1 MNEVK
6 TVQHALVD
14 AIRQSS
20 NYNPNTQVKPV
31 VVLWTDKECQWQPV
45 LNQLQE
51 VLPEL
56 FILGEYKVSNRTG
69 PAIWL
74 KCVIANTLEN
84 IDLPV
89 SLTPIIYLPGISRN
103 ELRAI
108 ELCPDAIKPIAELQ
122 YRGVLWSQHNGKDWT
137 VNAFLTS
144 AAGGLGLDVA
154 KDKSTQDALSRALA
168 EVLRMDIHS
177 LQNKR
182 LEASDFNQLLTSDPI
197 RDLLLWMNS
206 PNEIAKQWS
215 AGRWEALCMETKN
228 NFNLDIE
235 AEGELAAA
243 EKLCAGVGA
252 WANAWQRY
260 FDSPDLFP
268 SLVTLLERVD
278 LPDLLADPATYPQAN
293 AKDEES
299 LLEALSTFSNV
310 SPISARKKVLDL
322 DKTHGSRR
330 KTLWA
335 KLGKAPWV
343 NLLKP
348 LADVAKCTQVPL
360 GGLSPEELGERYL
373 KEGWLT
379 DAAVIQALA
388 LCENKKQLDV
398 VEAIL
403 TTLYSPWLADL
414 TERFQKHV
422 REKGYPGHEGSNTNG
437 VSEAVADYQVSG
449 EVVFFVDGLRLDI
462 AHQLQ
467 ELLIKKGMTPKLTTQ
482 WSALPS
488 VTATAKAAVSPIYS
502 SLIGLD
508 DDKDFE
514 PSLKDN
520 GTLSHDKFKKQLS
533 KQGWQYLMEDET
545 GDATGNAWIA
555 CGDIDK
561 EGHKSE
567 LKLPHRVALILEGIV
582 DRILELQQ
590 AGWRKIRIVTDHGW
604 LLVPGKMPKS
614 DLPIQAVDSRWGRC
628 AQLKQN
634 VNVDGLTLGWYWN
647 PNIPIHYPHGIHSFI
662 AGRSYAHGGVSL
674 QECLVPILTIEG
686 EVKTLAKASI
696 TTIKWMGLRCKIEVM
711 SGSDNLF
718 VDLRTKMADSNS
730 SIVSVKTLQGGK
742 ASLAVLDDDNEG
754 VSATVVVYD
763 GDGNLLAK
771 QPTTV
776 GGEE

>member
-1 MNEVK
+1 MKKVN

-20 NYNPNTQVKPV
+20 NYNPNTQVKPT

-45 LNQLQE
+45 LSQLQK

-56 FILGEYKVSNRTG
+56 FILGGYDTENRTG

-74 KCVIANTLEN
+74 KCVIANTLES
-84 IDLPV
+84 IELPER
-89 SLTPIIYLPGISRN
+89 LTPIIYLPGISRN

-108 ELCPDAIKPIAELQ
+108 ELCPDAIKPLAELQ

-144 AAGGLGLDVA
+144 AAGGLSLDVA
-154 KDKSTQDALSRALA
+154 KDKNTHEALSRALA
-168 EVLRMDIHS
+168 EVLYKDIHS
-177 LQNKR
+177 LENKR
-182 LEASDFNQLLTSDPI
+182 LEASDFNQLLSSDPI

-206 PNEIAKQWS
+206 PKEIAKQWG
-215 AGRWEALCMETKN
+215 AGRWEALCIETKN
-228 NFNLDIE
+228 NFDLDIE
-235 AEGELAAA
+235 AEGELSAA
-243 EKLCAGVGA
+243 EKLCAGVGE

-260 FDSPDLFP
+260 YDSPDLFP
-268 SLVTLLERVD
+268 SLVTLLERVN

-293 AKDEES
+293 ANDEE
-299 LLEALSTFSNV
+299 LLLHALSIV
-310 SPISARKKVLDL
+310 SKESPNSARDKILALDNA
-322 DKTHGSRR
+322 HGGRR
-330 KTLWA
+330 NTLWL
-335 KLGKAPWV
+335 KLGKTPWA
-343 NLLKP
+343 NLLEP
-348 LADVAKCTQVPL
+348 LAEVAKRTQNSL
-360 GGLSPEELGERYL
+360 GGLSPEELGERYEQ
-373 KEGWLT
+373 EGWLT

-388 LCENKKQLDV
+388 LCENKKQLDI

-403 TTLYSPWLADL
+403 ATIYSPWLADL

-422 REKGYPGHEGSNTNG
+422 REKGYPGIDG
-437 VSEAVADYQVSG
+437 VSEAVADYQAGG

-467 ELLIKKGMTPKLTTQ
+467 ELLIKNGMNPVLTTQ

-502 SLIGLD
+502 ALVGD
-508 DDKDFE
+508 DNDKDFE
-514 PSLKDN
+514 PSVKDN
-520 GTLSHDKFKKQLS
+520 GALSHDRFKKQLS
-533 KQGWQYLMEDET
+533 KQGWQYLTDDET
-545 GDATGNAWIA
+545 GDASGNAWVA

-567 LKLPHRVALILEGIV
+567 LKLPSRIALILEGIV

-590 AGWRKIRIVTDHGW
+590 VGWRKIRIVTDHGW

-634 VNVDGLTLGWYWN
+634 VIVDGLTLGWYWN

-696 TTIKWMGLRCKIEVM
+696 KTIKWMGLRCKIEVM
-711 SGSDNLF
+711 CGSDNLF